1 MQIENV
7 FENVVKEL
15 EQIKEEYNKLEYN
28 LFNVQLQFNFEENDD
43 REEERLVSLGRLDWK
58 E

>member
-43 REEERLVSLGRLDWK
+43 IEEDRLLSLVRFD
-58 E
+58 